1 MPVALTTLRATIA
14 STLSNNSVYQTFS
27 YPPSTPI
34 ANSVVVVPN
43 DPWIVPSNNS
53 QSTIAPLGRF
63 RIMMLV
69 PLIDNQGN
77 LVGMEDVV
85 VAVYNKLA
93 AATYLLNISS
103 VSAPTVLN
111 APTGDLLQSD
121 MTIEVLT
128 TWS

>member
-1 MPVALTTLRATIA
+1 MPVALTTLRGTIA
-14 STLSNNSVYQTFS
+14 STLSNAAVYQTFS

-43 DPWIVPSNNS
+43 DPWGVPSNNS
-53 QSTIAPLGRF
+53 QSTIAPMARF

-77 LVGMEDVV
+77 LVGMEDIV

-93 AATYLLNISS
+93 AASYLLNISG

>member
-43 DPWIVPSNNS
+43 DPWVVPSNNS
-53 QSTIAPLGRF
+53 QSTIAPLARF

-77 LVGMEDVV
+77 LVGMEDIA

>member
-1 MPVALTTLRATIA
+1 MTVALTTLRGTIA
-14 STLSNNSVYQTFS
+14 STLSNASVYQTFA

-43 DPWIVPSNNS
+43 DPWVVPSNNS
-53 QSTIAPLGRF
+53 QSTIAPLARF

-77 LVGMEDVV
+77 LVGMEDIV

-93 AATYLLNISS
+93 AASYLLNISG